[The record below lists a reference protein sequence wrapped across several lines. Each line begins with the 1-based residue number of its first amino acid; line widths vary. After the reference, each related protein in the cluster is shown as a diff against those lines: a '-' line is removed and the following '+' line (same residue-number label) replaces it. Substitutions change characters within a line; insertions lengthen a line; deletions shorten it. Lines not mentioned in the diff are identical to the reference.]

1 MGEKIIYQS
10 THEYVLADGAPAFS
24 VTMKKYEEGDKVKKS
39 AIVYR
44 MIDGVMVKGMG
55 DEFAEGGRPLY
66 RLPQLADAKLVFI
79 TEGERKCEKLQQ
91 RLGDYAVA
99 TCYSGGAQAWSKTDF
114 TPLLKKRVVV
124 CADNDAPGIKAAHG
138 IVDMLHDL
146 GIEAA
151 AFLPDTEFTL
161 SVVPEKW
168 DVGDEPPEGVTEEAL
183 IERLKAVMEDA
194 GKAHIP
200 LADWRDTVEKAE
212 KETSEKKYAE
222 NTAAKTRASKKYAE
236 LDFDKY
242 FKPMGYAG
250 NYYHFLKKQGMI
262 KIERRVGD
270 MIGGHA
276 FLELIP
282 DKNFWVDICYK
293 ADSLIN
299 NKPDWEGL
307 AIEMVNRC
315 HIRGNIAEQDER
327 GFGAWRDGKDIV
339 QNSLTGLTVNGNV
352 TDAYYYKSPNN
363 YFYNCQPS
371 YTGFKVPKDEL
382 SEGER
387 RLILSLVKT
396 VRWEKEVSGDML
408 AGWMMNAVIPGML
421 DWRPHLW
428 MSGNRGTGKSKVM
441 EKIIAPILGPFC
453 RKMSHSTTIPGIL
466 QEIDGAS
473 VSIVMDEMESNVDK
487 SKRATA
493 DMIDVARK
501 ISSDAGYRRVTSPN
515 GKKRVQI
522 CVSMM
527 CFISISVGLAQAS
540 DRSRFTVLPL
550 RIPTDKSKMS
560 MNYRLMEE
568 LSAAI
573 PKDLGEKIYYY
584 MLEHWAIHQQNIQ
597 LFSEVFSVQ
606 HNDQRAGDQYG
617 TLLAGRWLL
626 EHTRLATRDEAM
638 QMVTKDDYSY
648 YLREETTDSED
659 NQVLDH
665 IGLSRIRVDTGSGPR
680 EYQANNLFSMA
691 FGMIGE
697 LEAENMGIIK
707 ISDTRARAALAQ
719 YGIYCDTLEQAVHF
733 LVTDR
738 EGMVGELLKGSPFS
752 TGWASILSRHPGA
765 VRQRKRVQ
773 YVGKVASVIT
783 IPIEYVLPNGD
794 DVFGGAEHQHEYDQQ
809 GFKYN

>member
-10 THEYVLADGAPAFS
+10 THEYLLADGDPAFS
-24 VTMKKYEEGDKVKKS
+24 VTIKKYEEAGKVKKA

-55 DEFAEGGRPLY
+55 DDFAEGGRPLY
-66 RLPQLADAKLVFI
+66 RLPQLADAKLVFV
-79 TEGERKCEKLQQ
+79 TEGERKCERLQE
-91 RLGDYAVA
+91 RLGDYATT
-99 TCYSGGAQAWSKTDF
+99 TCYSGGAQGWSKTDF
-114 TPLLKKRVVV
+114 TPLIKKRVVV

-151 AFLPDTEFTL
+151 AFLPDTEFAL
-161 SVVPEKW
+161 NIVPDKW
-168 DVGDEPPEGVTEEAL
+168 DVGDEPPAGVTEEVL
-183 IERLKAVMEDA
+183 LEKLKAVMESTDRS
-194 GKAHIP
+194 HIP
-200 LADWRDTVEKAE
+200 LADIDETIAAMEAE
-212 KETSEKKYAE
+212 TGEKKYSE
-222 NTAAKTRASKKYAE
+222 NTAAKARSSKKYAE
-236 LDFDKY
+236 LNFDKY

-270 MIGGHA
+270 LIGGHA

-293 ADSLIN
+293 AESLVN

-315 HIRGNIAEQDER
+315 HNRGNIADQDER
-327 GFGAWRDGKDIV
+327 GFGAWRDGKDVV
-339 QNSLTGLTVNGNV
+339 QNMLTGLTVNGNV
-352 TDAYYYKSPNN
+352 TDAYYYQSPNN

-371 YTGFKVPKDEL
+371 YTGFKVPRDVLSRDE
-382 SEGER
+382 R
-387 RLILSLVKT
+387 HLIMNLVKT
-396 VRWEKEVSGDML
+396 VRWEKEISGDML

-421 DWRPHLW
+421 DWRPHIW

-466 QEIDGAS
+466 QEIDSAS
-473 VSIVMDEMESNVDK
+473 VSIVMDEMESNVEK
-487 SKRATA
+487 SKRITA

-550 RIPTDKSKMS
+550 RIPADKSKMS
-560 MNYRLMEE
+560 LNYRLMEE

-573 PKDLGEKIYYY
+573 PKDLGEKMYYY
-584 MLEHWAIHQQNIQ
+584 MLEHWEIHQKNIQ
-597 LFSEVFSVQ
+597 MFAEIFTIQ
-606 HNDQRAGDQYG
+606 HGDQRAGDQYG
-617 TLLAGRWLL
+617 TLLAGRWIL
-626 EHTRLATRDEAM
+626 ENPRLATRDEAIN
-638 QMVTKDDYSY
+638 MVTRDDYSY
-648 YLREETTDSED
+648 YLREEATESED
-659 NQVLDH
+659 NQVIEH
-665 IGLSRIRVDTGSGPR
+665 IGYSRMRVDGSNGPR
-680 EYQANNLFSMA
+680 EYQVYNLISMA
-691 FGMIGE
+691 FGRIGE
-697 LEAENMGIIK
+697 LEADNMGIVK

-738 EGMVGELLKGSPFS
+738 EGMVGDLLKGSPFGS
-752 TGWASILSRHPGA
+752 GWASILSRHEA
-765 VRQRKRVQ
+765 ATRQKKRIQ

-783 IPIEYVLPNGD
+783 IPIDEILKND
-794 DVFGGAEHQHEYDQQ
+794 GASNEAGTQHEYNQY
-809 GFKYN
+809 GLNIN

>member
-10 THEYVLADGAPAFS
+10 THEYLLANGEPAFS
-24 VTMKKYEEGDKVKKS
+24 VTMKKYEDDGKVKKS
-39 AIVYR
+39 AVVYR

-55 DEFAEGGRPLY
+55 EEFADGGRPLY
-66 RLPQLADAKLVFI
+66 RLPQMAGIKLIFV
-79 TEGERKCEKLQQ
+79 TEGERKCERLQE
-91 RLGDYAVA
+91 RLGDYAIA
-99 TCYSGGAQAWSKTDF
+99 TCYSGGAQGWSKTDF
-114 TPLLKKRVVV
+114 TPLIGKSVVV
-124 CADNDAPGIKAAHG
+124 CADNDQPGIKAAQG
-138 IVDMLHDL
+138 IVEMLHGL
-146 GIEAA
+146 GIEAG
-151 AFLPDTEFTL
+151 AFLPESEFAL
-161 SVVPEKW
+161 SLVPEKW
-168 DVGDEPPEGVTEEAL
+168 DVGDEPPDGVTEEIL
-183 IERLKAVMEDA
+183 LQKLKGAMDAA

-200 LADWRDTVEKAE
+200 LADWQDTLKDIAAE
-212 KETSEKKYAE
+212 TGEKKFAQSVD
-222 NTAAKTRASKKYAE
+222 TRARASKKYGE

-270 MIGGHA
+270 LIGGHA

-293 ADSLIN
+293 AESLVN

-315 HIRGNIAEQDER
+315 HKRGSLAEQDER
-327 GFGAWRDGKDIV
+327 GFGAWRDGKDVV
-339 QNSLTGLTVNGNV
+339 QNMLTSLAVNGNI
-352 TDAYYYKSPNN
+352 TDAYYYHSPNN

-371 YTGFKVPKDEL
+371 YTGFKTPKSMITKE
-382 SEGER
+382 ER
-387 RLILSLVKT
+387 QLILNLVRT
-396 VRWEKEVSGDML
+396 VRWEKDISGDIL
-408 AGWMMNAVIPGML
+408 AGWMMNATIPGML
-421 DWRPHLW
+421 DWRPHIW

-453 RKMSHSTTIPGIL
+453 RKMSHSTTLPGIL

-473 VSIVMDEMESNVDK
+473 VSIVMDEMESNAEK
-487 SKRATA
+487 SKRITA
-493 DMIDVARK
+493 EMIDVARK

-515 GKKRVQI
+515 GRKRVQI

-550 RIPTDKSKMS
+550 RIPADKSKMS

-584 MLEHWAIHQQNIQ
+584 MLEHWEIHQKNIQ
-597 LFSEVFSVQ
+597 MFSEVFTTQ
-606 HNDQRAGDQYG
+606 HGDQRAGDQYG

-626 EHTRLATRDEAM
+626 ENPRLVTMDEAVH
-638 QMVTKDDYSY
+638 MVTKDDYSY
-648 YLREETTDSED
+648 YLREETTESED
-659 NQVLDH
+659 NQVIEH
-665 IGLSRIRVDTGSGPR
+665 IGYSRMRVDGSNGPR
-680 EYQANNLFSMA
+680 EYQVYNLFAMA
-691 FGMIGE
+691 FGRINE

-707 ISDTRARAALAQ
+707 ISDTRARAALAG
-719 YGIYCDTLEQAVHF
+719 YGIYCDTLEQTVHF

-738 EGMVGELLKGSPFS
+738 DGMVGDLLKGSPFGS
-752 TGWASILSRHPGA
+752 GWASILSRHENA
-765 VRQRKRVQ
+765 IRQRKRIQ
-773 YVGKVASVIT
+773 YVGKVSSVIT
-783 IPIEYVLPNGD
+783 IPIEEILKNDGVNE
-794 DVFGGAEHQHEYDQQ
+794 GGTQHEYEQRAL
-809 GFKYN
+809 NIN